1 MFADLCCNVFDFSFL
16 FFQVR
21 KANRERQLLSRNQR
35 REIGL
40 ATMLLCVVVVFFIC
54 NFPPLVANSIETFSL
69 TNSSVVDQIINTS
82 NLLVTI
88 NSSVNFIIY
97 VIFGEKFKRLF
108 LILFCSNGL
117 FTSGRES
124 PDGATHDDSFIS
136 NGDRQSIRLYRRST
150 GASRNGFSV
159 RNGSA
164 RDNWSNRSRTPVH
177 SFCVYYKSNRGNG
190 NNKEISSYTAQ
201 SSLPNGD

>member
-1 MFADLCCNVFDFSFL
+1 M
-16 FFQVR
+16 R
-21 KANRERQLLSRNQR
+21 KANRERQLLSRIQR

-54 NFPPLVANSIETFSL
+54 NFPPLVANSIETFNL
-69 TNSSVVDQIINTS
+69 TNSSIIDQIINTS

-117 FTSGRES
+117 FSGGGGGGGRES

-136 NGDRQSIRLYRRST
+136 NGDRQSIRLYRQNT

-177 SFCVYYKSNRGNG
+177 SVCVYYKSNHRGA
-190 NNKEISSYTAQ
+190 NNKEISAYTAQ
-201 SSLPNGD
+201 TSLPNGD